1 MSDETDAAE
10 RARREFP
17 DPPIVVR
24 AGGRTSLAVF
34 VAAWGLLIVS
44 VPLYAAFLLGTLP
57 EMLVIVSNLQAS
69 AAQRRAARLERRGR

>member
-1 MSDETDAAE
+1 MKDETDPGEA
-10 RARREFP
+10 ARREFP
-17 DPPIVVR
+17 DPPIVVH

-57 EMLVIVSNLQAS
+57 DVLVMVSNLQAA
-69 AAQRRAARLERRGR
+69 AAQKRAARLERRGL